1 MKKLLLITILF
12 AINASCIYSQTMIKN
27 WANPLLSISGT
38 GNVNTQRTKINS
50 FGEVVAAGFFT
61 GQVDLDPSTAVAS
74 YTSNG
79 LSDIFIATY
88 DAAGNFLSA
97 TTFGG
102 AGDDYVQDMV
112 VDATSNIYVTGQ
124 FGGTINFG
132 TAGSKTSV
140 GGQDVFVLKLL
151 RSVGSISPVWVKTF
165 GGTGLDVGYG
175 LVLAPS
181 VLTDAI
187 WITGAFTGTVD
198 FNPDAAVSS
207 FSSNGS
213 TDIFLTRL
221 DLSGN
226 YLSSSTHGSTL
237 ADAGLSI
244 AATSAEVFITG
255 YIGTST
261 NFGPSGMD
269 VLISGGGPTEGT
281 FITKYSSS
289 SGIAMW
295 AKGFF
300 SSFSNNRGTSIV
312 VNTNTS
318 DVYTVGKFTGTADFN
333 PSSTLTNDL
342 TAGGTSDGYIC
353 KLDYA
358 GNYNWAGR
366 FGGSGADEATSV
378 TVDSNTGVSYV
389 LGKFAGN
396 IGFTPLAA
404 STLTLNSVGSGVDMV
419 LARYSNGGSTTF
431 AGRIGSSNAAD
442 EPRSVNLSSTGH
454 VYLAGS
460 TTGPSSGT
468 TEFNFTGGSSGAWGY
483 VGLQTGFLAKY
494 YPCDAFTITASSTGT
509 LCAGQSFSLNAT
521 AGLSSYVW
529 SGPNS
534 YTSSVQTPTINNS
547 TSLMSGTYTLTGVD
561 ANGCSGSATTTV
573 SVITNTNVVASVV
586 TQTICEGN
594 NFVLNASGGNTY
606 LWNGPNSYTSAVQS
620 PTISN
625 SALAMSGIYSVTAT
639 PTGGCAGTS
648 TVNITVNSL
657 PTPSITNL
665 GPFCAGSTATLNAS
679 GASTYI
685 WTAPASAGSF
695 TSSAQNFT
703 FTALNGFYAG
713 TYYLAG
719 ISVAGCVNTTTTN
732 VIVISAPNATASNA
746 GPYCVG
752 NTIALSATGGGTYAW
767 SGPLSYTS
775 SVQNPIIINASL
787 AQAGIYTVTTTFS
800 GCAKTATTNVVV
812 NPIPAQPVNLSS
824 SIGLQNNVCSG
835 NIAEFYVGANCDWYT
850 SATGGTS
857 FLNSNSYSTP
867 TLTTTTTYYVDR
879 TVNGCTSAPRVAL
892 VATVNPMPS
901 VISQTVQNLTCNGS
915 GNGSISLTLNNPS
928 SFSYDWTPNVSTT
941 YSATSLS
948 AGIYTVQISSGVG
961 LCVTTQTY
969 NVTQPAA
976 YNVPVNV
983 LANGT
988 ILGFGDSYTG
998 SPSFQW
1004 VDCNNSNAPIA
1015 GATNATFTPTIT
1027 GSYALTFG
1035 YSGCVSTSTCNVITV
1050 TTTGLN
1056 ENTLLNAI
1064 SLQPNPASTFFTLS
1078 NVADGTTVNV
1088 MDVTGKVIVS
1098 NSVIDGDKAM
1108 TIETDNLSNGIYVIQ
1123 LKNNG
1128 AVAHRKLI
1136 ISK

>member
-1 MKKLLLITILF
+1 M
-12 AINASCIYSQTMIKN
+12 NASCIYSQTMIKN
-27 WANPLLSISGT
+27 WANPLLSIAGT
-38 GNVNTQRTKINS
+38 GNINTQRTKINS

-61 GQVDLDPSTAVAS
+61 GQVDLDPSAAVAS

-102 AGDDYVQDMV
+102 TGDDYVQDMV
-112 VDATSNIYVTGQ
+112 VDNASNIYVTGQ

-140 GGQDVFVLKLL
+140 GGQDVFVLNLL
-151 RSVGSISPVWVKTF
+151 RSVGSIIPVWVKTF

-213 TDIFLTRL
+213 TDIFVTRL
-221 DLSGN
+221 GLTGN
-226 YLSSSTHGSTL
+226 YLSTSTHGSNL
-237 ADAGLSI
+237 ADAALSI

-312 VNTNTS
+312 VNTNTT

-333 PSSTLTNDL
+333 PSSTVTNNL

-366 FGGSGADEATSV
+366 FGGSGADEASSV

-419 LARYSNGGSTTF
+419 LARYNNGGSTTF

-460 TTGPSSGT
+460 TTGPSSGI

-494 YPCDAFTITASSTGT
+494 YPCDAFSLIASSTGT

-521 AGLSSYVW
+521 AGLASYAW

-534 YTSSVQTPTINNS
+534 YTSSVQTPTLTNS
-547 TSLMSGTYTLTGVD
+547 TSLMSGTYSLTGVD
-561 ANGCSGSATTTV
+561 VNGCSASRTTTV
-573 SVITNTNVVASVV
+573 SVITNTNVMASIV

-594 NFVLNASGGNTY
+594 NFVLNASGGNAY
-606 LWNGPNSYTSAVQS
+606 LWDGPNSYTSAVQS

-625 SALAMSGIYSVTAT
+625 SALAMSGIYTVVAT

-657 PTPSITNL
+657 PTPTISNL
-665 GPFCAGSTATLNAS
+665 GPFCAGSTATLIAN
-679 GASTYI
+679 GASTYT
-685 WTAPASAGSF
+685 WVAPPAAGSF
-695 TSSAQNFT
+695 TSTAQTFT
-703 FTALNGFYAG
+703 FTANVNGVFSLYAKN
-713 TYYLAG
+713 A
-719 ISVAGCVNTTTTN
+719 AGCINTATTN
-732 VIVISAPNATASNA
+732 VVAIITPNATASNA

-752 NTIALSATGGGTYAW
+752 STIALSASGGGTYAW

-775 SVQNPIIINASL
+775 SVQNPNITNASL

-800 GCAKTATTNVVV
+800 GCAKTATTNIVV
-812 NPIPAQPVNLSS
+812 NT
-824 SIGLQNNVCSG
+824 C
-835 NIAEFYVGANCDWYT
+835 
-850 SATGGTS
+850 TGVEES
-857 FLNSNSYSTP
+857 EVL
-867 TLTTTTTYYVDR
+867 R
-879 TVNGCTSAPRVAL
+879 EIL
-892 VATVNPMPS
+892 V
-901 VISQTVQNLTCNGS
+901 
-915 GNGSISLTLNNPS
+915 
-928 SFSYDWTPNVSTT
+928 Y
-941 YSATSLS
+941 
-948 AGIYTVQISSGVG
+948 
-961 LCVTTQTY
+961 
-969 NVTQPAA
+969 
-976 YNVPVNV
+976 
-983 LANGT
+983 
-988 ILGFGDSYTG
+988 
-998 SPSFQW
+998 
-1004 VDCNNSNAPIA
+1004 
-1015 GATNATFTPTIT
+1015 
-1027 GSYALTFG
+1027 
-1035 YSGCVSTSTCNVITV
+1035 
-1050 TTTGLN
+1050 
-1056 ENTLLNAI
+1056 
-1064 SLQPNPASTFFTLS
+1064 PNPASTYFTLS
-1078 NVADGTTVNV
+1078 NVVEGTSINII
-1088 MDVTGKVIVS
+1088 DVTGKVVVS
-1098 NSVIDGDKAM
+1098 NLVIDGDNTI
-1108 TIETDNLSNGIYVIQ
+1108 TIETSNLSNGIYNIQ

-1128 AVAHRKLI
+1128 AVAQKKLV
-1136 ISK
+1136 ISN